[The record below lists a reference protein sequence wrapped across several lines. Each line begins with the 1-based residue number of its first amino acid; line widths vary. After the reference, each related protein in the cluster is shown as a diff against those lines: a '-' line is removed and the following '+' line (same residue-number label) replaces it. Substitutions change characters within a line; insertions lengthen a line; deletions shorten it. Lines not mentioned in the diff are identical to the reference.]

1 MPTAP
6 NNKTYTA
13 TSSADISSAWNA
25 FERTCSDPDD
35 AAAWLVFA
43 DDYLYTAAEGVAKIE
58 RERDEAQDES
68 SRRQGF
74 IDDLQRE
81 INALT
86 NERDRLQEE
95 LSNLQSKLDE
105 E

>member
-6 NNKTYTA
+6 NNKRYTA

-43 DDYLYTAAEGVAKIE
+43 DD
-58 RERDEAQDES
+58 
-68 SRRQGF
+68 
-74 IDDLQRE
+74 
-81 INALT
+81 
-86 NERDRLQEE
+86 
-95 LSNLQSKLDE
+95 
-105 E
+105 